1 MIWPGYMNN
10 GTPQTLGG
18 GGASDNGTRK
28 YKWPYQNSETN
39 GGNGLKI

>member
-1 MIWPGYMNN
+1 MGPLR
-10 GTPQTLGG
+10 PLV